1 LRFDLESANWVADRV
16 VEVIGLG
23 SSVESPISLPARGG
37 GVAAAQGDAAPVVV
51 FVAAATSSAT
61 APATTEGCSHPIV

>member
-1 LRFDLESANWVADRV
+1 
-16 VEVIGLG
+16 
-23 SSVESPISLPARGG
+23 
-37 GVAAAQGDAAPVVV
+37 VVV